1 MRRNSKPTLQTN
13 KQIQLAQQHHQA
25 GHLQD
30 AEQIYRQILNA
41 DPNNADAYYFLGVI
55 ALQVGKFDIAIQFI
69 KKAIQIIPNI
79 PVCYSNLGIALKGL
93 GRVDEAIAN
102 YNKAISINPDFTDAH
117 NNLGIV
123 LKSLGRLNETIAS
136 YKNAISINPNFSE
149 AHCNLGNALRELGQ
163 LDEAVASYGKAISIN
178 PDFAQAHN
186 NLSDALRC
194 LGRLD
199 EAISSCQKAI
209 SINPDFAEAHC
220 NLGNAFNE
228 LGRLE
233 EAVASYKKAIS
244 INPDYADAHSNLSG
258 NLRDLGRLDEAIS
271 SCQKAISI
279 NPDFAEAHCN
289 LGNAFNEL
297 GRLEEAVASYKKAI
311 SINPDYADAHSNL
324 SGTLR
329 DLGRLDEAI
338 SSCQKAISI
347 NPDFAEARCN
357 LGNAF
362 NELGRLEEAVASYKK
377 AITINPDYVDALLF
391 LSKTTKHHEHD
402 DTTRTMEDF
411 YFRASISSKQ
421 KIHFA
426 FGLGKIYEDLN
437 DYSKSFDFI
446 LEGNRLKRASYQY
459 KIEEDIE
466 LFDKIKEVFSP
477 VFFSNHPDV
486 GNPDETPIF
495 ILGIPRSGTSLV
507 EQILASHS
515 QVFGAGELKELSSMA
530 NNTCSKWTGKKYP
543 ECLSDISKK
552 EYFALGS
559 NYLENIKK
567 HSDIKRFITDKMP
580 YNFQLIGLINLILP
594 KAKVIHC
601 ERDPMDNCYS
611 IYKNDFAG
619 KHKYAYDLN
628 ELGQY
633 YNLYLDLMD
642 HWRKIIPEF
651 IYDIRYE
658 ELVYDQED
666 QTRKL
671 LNFCKLPWEESCL
684 SFYKTKRRVATAS
697 SLQVRQPIYSDSVQ
711 LWKKYEKQLEPLR
724 KALYG

>member
-25 GHLQD
+25 GRLQE

-69 KKAIQIIPNI
+69 KKAIKIVPNI

-93 GRVDEAIAN
+93 GRVHEAIAN
-102 YNKAISINPDFTDAH
+102 YKKAISINPDFADAH
-117 NNLGIV
+117 NNLGIA

-163 LDEAVASYGKAISIN
+163 LEEAVASYGKAIS
-178 PDFAQAHN
+178 
-186 NLSDALRC
+186 
-194 LGRLD
+194 
-199 EAISSCQKAI
+199 
-209 SINPDFAEAHC
+209 
-220 NLGNAFNE
+220 
-228 LGRLE
+228 
-233 EAVASYKKAIS
+233 
-244 INPDYADAHSNLSG
+244 
-258 NLRDLGRLDEAIS
+258 
-271 SCQKAISI
+271 
-279 NPDFAEAHCN
+279 
-289 LGNAFNEL
+289 
-297 GRLEEAVASYKKAI
+297 
-311 SINPDYADAHSNL
+311 
-324 SGTLR
+324 
-329 DLGRLDEAI
+329 
-338 SSCQKAISI
+338 
-347 NPDFAEARCN
+347 
-357 LGNAF
+357 
-362 NELGRLEEAVASYKK
+362 
-377 AITINPDYVDALLF
+377 INPDYVDALLF

-426 FGLGKIYEDLN
+426 FGLGKIFEDLN

-459 KIEEDIE
+459 KIKEDIE

-495 ILGIPRSGTSLV
+495 ILGMPRSGTSLV

-543 ECLSDISKK
+543 EYLSDISKK

-580 YNFQLIGLINLILP
+580 YNFQLIGLIKLILP

-601 ERDPMDNCYS
+601 VRDPMDNCYS
-611 IYKNDFAG
+611 IFKNDFAG

-658 ELVYDQED
+658 ELVFDQEV

-671 LNFCKLPWEESCL
+671 LNFCNLPWENSCL

-697 SLQVRQPIYSDSVQ
+697 ATQVRRPIYSDSIQ
-711 LWKKYEKQLEPLR
+711 LWNKYEKQLEPLR
-724 KALYG
+724 NALYG